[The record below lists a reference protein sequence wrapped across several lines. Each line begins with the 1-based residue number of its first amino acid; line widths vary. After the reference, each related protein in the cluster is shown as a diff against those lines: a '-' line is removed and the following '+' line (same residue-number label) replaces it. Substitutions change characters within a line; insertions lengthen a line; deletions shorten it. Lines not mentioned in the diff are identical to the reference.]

1 MSRTQK
7 EIKNF
12 IKNWKLEIRNYCL
25 LVLCIAL
32 FCLCGHFVIAAEMA
46 NPIYSIRIDEE
57 TIKKGYDI
65 KGFDDNFQVAVFP
78 FVLKTPTRIELKNRT
93 EIAKSENV
101 NKLEAAGNE
110 DNADVINNISTT
122 TNDVIYSSS
131 TDFIAS
137 STEQLEVENNTP
149 LATLKGGTILLL
161 GENPDGWEINSDIYE
176 FDVRDKDAYD
186 GKKPFIVSIRYD
198 DNVDLSI
205 NTSPSASSRQKGGQ
219 AEQALATLKGG
230 FHLNRK
236 KIFYF
241 DSGRNE
247 WIPLPSTIM
256 YGDNLVRAVI
266 QLSYAKLAVF
276 ENDGILSIGEASWYK
291 YKGCN
296 CAASPDYPKGTKLK
310 VTNLYN
316 DKSVIAVVN
325 DYGPERDIFPDRVAD
340 LDLEAFSK
348 IAKKGVGVIDVKV
361 EPLDEICSYAFE
373 KAKHPETPAPEISA
387 PFAIVIDEPTGEVL
401 YKKGEDKKVPI
412 ASISKLMTASVFLS
426 VMRNSSGSLSGDSD
440 GTSRATLKGG
450 TNVQLN
456 GWNKIITY
464 NKADD
469 LDGAKLYVNDGET
482 MTIKDI
488 FYSMLVGSA
497 NNAAKTLVRNSG
509 IGYND
514 FVEEMN
520 KKAKEWKLNNTEFK
534 DPTGLNTENVST
546 ALDVANMARQALK
559 DFEMLKATT
568 ISQYSFKTI
577 NTGNAHIVKNTDN
590 LLLDKDLYI
599 TGAKTGF
606 LNEAG
611 YCLVLKAKNKNDGR
625 EVIAVVL
632 GESSSEARFD
642 DIKKLAQWG
651 LGE

>member
-122 TNDVIYSSS
+122 TNNVIYSSS

-137 STEQLEVENNTP
+137 STEQLEVDNNTP

-412 ASISKLMTASVFLS
+412 ASISKLMTASVFLG
-426 VMRNSSGSLSGDSD
+426 MQNSGCRDALQCVSTAWD
-440 GTSRATLKGG
+440 
-450 TNVQLN
+450 
-456 GWNKIITY
+456 KIITY
-464 NKADD
+464 DKADD
-469 LDGAKLYVNDGET
+469 LEGAKLYVNEGET

-497 NNAAKTLVRNSG
+497 NNAAKTLTKNSG
-509 IGYND
+509 VNYND
-514 FVEEMN
+514 FIAEMN
-520 KKAKEWKLNNTEFK
+520 KKAKEWHLENTVFK
-534 DPTGLNTENVST
+534 DPTGLNIGNVST

-568 ISQYSFKTI
+568 IPEYSFKTI
-577 NTGNAHIVKNTDN
+577 NTNKLHIIKNTDN
-590 LLLDKDLYI
+590 LLLDKDLYV

-632 GESSSEARFD
+632 GENTSEDRFED
-642 DIKKLAQWG
+642 VKKLIKWAV
-651 LGE
+651 EI